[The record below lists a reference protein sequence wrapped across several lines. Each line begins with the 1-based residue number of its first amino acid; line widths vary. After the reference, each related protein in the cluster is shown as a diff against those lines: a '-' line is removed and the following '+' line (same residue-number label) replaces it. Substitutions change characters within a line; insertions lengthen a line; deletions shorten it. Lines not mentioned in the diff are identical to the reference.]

1 MQSLCIN
8 MQIVS
13 VKIVISE
20 TIETVSYWLYH
31 VLDWSSDQADRA
43 VSRVLV
49 NIGTKACSPDTLVFH
64 KSNSK

>member
-1 MQSLCIN
+1 MQK
-8 MQIVS
+8 
-13 VKIVISE
+13 KIVFIKIIISE

-31 VLDWSSDQADRA
+31 VLDWSSVQADRA

-49 NIGTKACSPDTLVFH
+49 NIGTKAHSPDTLVFH